1 MRREATPVAARAPSA
16 PRVVP
21 RAAAVRTIKN
31 VHGHTVDR
39 IGEAIVAGRYAVG
52 ATLPAEP
59 LLCAAFGVS
68 RTVVREAVKSL
79 AAKGLLVAGPKVGTR
94 VLPADNW
101 NWFDPDVVAWQTHAG
116 LTHDFLRDLQ
126 ELRRVVEPAAVRK
139 AAERATVRDIAEIE
153 AAYAGMKDAIEHGG
167 DYVAS
172 DLRFH
177 QGLLRA
183 GGNRMMVQMS
193 KAIGALLRTSFEVST
208 TLLDGPASS
217 LPLHR
222 AVLDAVIAHKPGQAE
237 RASLKLID
245 SARDDID
252 QVLAS
257 GRKLPGLRL
266 DPARGQGGRAA
277 RRGKAQGLDPRRD
290 PA

>member
-1 MRREATPVAARAPSA
+1 MRRDPPRAVRRAPA
-16 PRVVP
+16 VP
-21 RAAAVRTIKN
+21 AAGKN

-39 IGEAIVAGRYAVG
+39 IGEAIVAGRYAIG
-52 ATLPAEP
+52 GTLPAEP
-59 LLCAAFGVS
+59 LLCDEFGVS

-94 VLPADNW
+94 VLPSDSW
-101 NWFDPDVVAWQTHAG
+101 NWFDPDVVAWQTQAG
-116 LTHDFLRDLQ
+116 LTREFLRDLQ
-126 ELRRVVEPAAVRK
+126 ELRRVVEPAAVRM
-139 AAERATVRDIAEIE
+139 AAERATARDIAEIE
-153 AAYAGMKDAIEHGG
+153 AAYAGMRQAIEHGG
-167 DYVAS
+167 DYVAN

-222 AVLDAVIAHKPGQAE
+222 AVLDAVIACKPEAAE
-237 RASLKLID
+237 RASLVLID
-245 SARDDID
+245 SARDDIE

-257 GRKLPGLRL
+257 GHKLPRL
-266 DPARGQGGRAA
+266 RAA
-277 RRGKAQGLDPRRD
+277 SRKRVSR
-290 PA
+290 